1 MINNLNYY
9 NVFYMV
15 AKTGSISRAAN
26 QLYISQPAVS
36 KAISNLEES
45 IGIALFVRNSRGVA
59 LTEEGTILYDYI
71 ERALDNIV
79 KGEESLKK
87 YNELGIGHIRIGV
100 STSLCKHILL
110 DYLKPFIKDN
120 PNIKVSIDCH
130 STKNTIRLLKNEEI
144 DIGLICET
152 ELPKN
157 ITYSHVRSIHDIFV
171 ANSDYID
178 NFPYRETEAGL
189 EAGEETADTQPEAA
203 NYPVFSGSIIG
214 NLIPLMNVQQSVSD
228 SEVLTED
235 HIRDIFRHSTLMML
249 EEANVTRTHVDN
261 YLNEHSFHCNQLLE
275 INNMD
280 LLLDFAAIGM
290 GIASVVR
297 EFSEGYLKD
306 GRIVE
311 IPLPTPI
318 PKRSVG
324 FAYLQN
330 RHQSKALCTF
340 LDYCNIS

>member
-157 ITYSHVRSIHDIFV
+157 ITYSHVRSSMIFSWQIV
-171 ANSDYID
+171 II
-178 NFPYRETEAGL
+178 
-189 EAGEETADTQPEAA
+189 
-203 NYPVFSGSIIG
+203 SIIFHTG
-214 NLIPLMNVQQSVSD
+214 KQKPVWKQAKKPPIHNRKLPA
-228 SEVLTED
+228 
-235 HIRDIFRHSTLMML
+235 IRYFP
-249 EEANVTRTHVDN
+249 A
-261 YLNEHSFHCNQLLE
+261 
-275 INNMD
+275 
-280 LLLDFAAIGM
+280 
-290 GIASVVR
+290 
-297 EFSEGYLKD
+297 
-306 GRIVE
+306 
-311 IPLPTPI
+311 
-318 PKRSVG
+318 RS
-324 FAYLQN
+324 
-330 RHQSKALCTF
+330 
-340 LDYCNIS
+340 

>member
-130 STKNTIRLLKNEEI
+130 LTDDVMPGVVCLPHGYGHARADGIRLEHAKTLAGVSFNE
-144 DIGLICET
+144 L
-152 ELPKN
+152 
-157 ITYSHVRSIHDIFV
+157 
-171 ANSDYID
+171 SD
-178 NFPYRETEAGL
+178 PQRTEAITGNAIL
-189 EAGEETADTQPEAA
+189 NGIPVGVSRAD
-203 NYPVFSGSIIG
+203 
-214 NLIPLMNVQQSVSD
+214 
-228 SEVLTED
+228 
-235 HIRDIFRHSTLMML
+235 
-249 EEANVTRTHVDN
+249 
-261 YLNEHSFHCNQLLE
+261 
-275 INNMD
+275 
-280 LLLDFAAIGM
+280 
-290 GIASVVR
+290 
-297 EFSEGYLKD
+297 
-306 GRIVE
+306 
-311 IPLPTPI
+311 
-318 PKRSVG
+318 
-324 FAYLQN
+324 
-330 RHQSKALCTF
+330 
-340 LDYCNIS
+340 

>member
-157 ITYSHVRSIHDIFV
+157 ITYSHIRLSLIHI
-171 ANSDYID
+171 
-178 NFPYRETEAGL
+178 
-189 EAGEETADTQPEAA
+189 
-203 NYPVFSGSIIG
+203 
-214 NLIPLMNVQQSVSD
+214 
-228 SEVLTED
+228 
-235 HIRDIFRHSTLMML
+235 
-249 EEANVTRTHVDN
+249 
-261 YLNEHSFHCNQLLE
+261 
-275 INNMD
+275 
-280 LLLDFAAIGM
+280 
-290 GIASVVR
+290 
-297 EFSEGYLKD
+297 
-306 GRIVE
+306 
-311 IPLPTPI
+311 
-318 PKRSVG
+318 
-324 FAYLQN
+324 
-330 RHQSKALCTF
+330 
-340 LDYCNIS
+340 

>member
-157 ITYSHVRSIHDIFV
+157 ITYSHIRSIHDIFV

-178 NFPYRETEAGL
+178 NFPYRRYT
-189 EAGEETADTQPEAA
+189 T
-203 NYPVFSGSIIG
+203 GSCQ
-214 NLIPLMNVQQSVSD
+214 LS
-228 SEVLTED
+228 
-235 HIRDIFRHSTLMML
+235 DIFR
-249 EEANVTRTHVDN
+249 
-261 YLNEHSFHCNQLLE
+261 
-275 INNMD
+275 
-280 LLLDFAAIGM
+280 LDHREPDPAYECTA
-290 GIASVVR
+290 VR
-297 EFSEGYLKD
+297 F
-306 GRIVE
+306 
-311 IPLPTPI
+311 
-318 PKRSVG
+318 G
-324 FAYLQN
+324 F
-330 RHQSKALCTF
+330 
-340 LDYCNIS
+340 